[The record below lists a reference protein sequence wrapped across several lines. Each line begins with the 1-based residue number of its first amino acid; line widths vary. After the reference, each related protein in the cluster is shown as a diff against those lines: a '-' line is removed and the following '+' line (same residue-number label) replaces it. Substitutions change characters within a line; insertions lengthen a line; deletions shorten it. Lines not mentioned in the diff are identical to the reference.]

1 MDRIDL
7 KYGLKFLAIVKGF
20 EQEDYL
26 LEQFQVFY
34 RQKPSEGSMASSFQR
49 LGKVQILK

>member
-1 MDRIDL
+1 MDKLDL
-7 KYGLKFLAIVKGF
+7 KYGLKLLAFVKIL

-34 RQKPSEGSMASSFQR
+34 RQKPSKGSMASGFQR
-49 LGKVQILK
+49 LGKVHILK

>member
-1 MDRIDL
+1 MEKFDL
-7 KYGLKFLAIVKGF
+7 KYGLKLLAFVKGL

-34 RQKPSEGSMASSFQR
+34 RQKPSEDQMASSFQR
-49 LGKVQILK
+49 LEKVHILK